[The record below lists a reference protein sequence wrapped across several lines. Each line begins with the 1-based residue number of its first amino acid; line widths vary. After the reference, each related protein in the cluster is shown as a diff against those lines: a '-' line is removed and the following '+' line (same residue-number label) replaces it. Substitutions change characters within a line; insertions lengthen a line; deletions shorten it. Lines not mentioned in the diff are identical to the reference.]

1 MVIEIYLFCHV
12 ISQDH
17 MIKDYVTLRMKAPP
31 GKSQFCMF
39 NGHRHRG
46 SGYNM
51 LYSHNFKWLLS
62 FWSLW
67 LTVGKSIIKI
77 TSLTNFF
84 CQMIQNRKT
93 WWKIY
98 YSLVSNQE
106 NENHQTI
113 SNKNYINISLIDIFG
128 YFQSKTQSDFWYIQ
142 ISEGYWK
149 KLTARIGYCELRKRG
164 INKTSG

>member
-1 MVIEIYLFCHV
+1 M

-77 TSLTNFF
+77 TSLTIFF
-84 CQMIQNRKT
+84 CQMIQNRKA
-93 WWKIY
+93 W
-98 YSLVSNQE
+98 
-106 NENHQTI
+106 
-113 SNKNYINISLIDIFG
+113 
-128 YFQSKTQSDFWYIQ
+128 
-142 ISEGYWK
+142 WK
-149 KLTARIGYCELRKRG
+149 KLLFTSIKSRKWKSSNYFQQKLYQHFVDWHFWLFPKQNSIGLLIYSDFRG
-164 INKTSG
+164 LLKETNCKNWVLWVEKKGDK

>member
-1 MVIEIYLFCHV
+1 MRYIFF
-12 ISQDH
+12 
-17 MIKDYVTLRMKAPP
+17 VTWSPKITWLKIMWLYGWKPLLVSHNFA
-31 GKSQFCMF
+31 CF

-113 SNKNYINISLIDIFG
+113 SNKNLNLYQHFVDWHFWLFPKQNSIGLLI
-128 YFQSKTQSDFWYIQ
+128 YSDFRGLLKETNCKNWVLWV
-142 ISEGYWK
+142 EK
-149 KLTARIGYCELRKRG
+149 KGDK
-164 INKTSG
+164 